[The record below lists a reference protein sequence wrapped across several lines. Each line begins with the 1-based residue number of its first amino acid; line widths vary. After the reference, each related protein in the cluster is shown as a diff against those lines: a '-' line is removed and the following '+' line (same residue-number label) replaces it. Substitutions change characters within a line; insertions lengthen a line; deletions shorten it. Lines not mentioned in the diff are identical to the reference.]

1 MKELSRDAY
10 FTEAYTSYQRYT
22 LHNTW
27 FKWGPTVESIVTRHL
42 LAGWNAYKKVQS
54 NTLKS
59 LLLGDTKM
67 RSDAD
72 LLANFG
78 LSSSFGPDES
88 RLVEKFIKDVTNKKD
103 ALPAGADLFQNKPAA
118 PSEASSAGS
127 GWVLSTS
134 AWSPMLN
141 DTFIM
146 AAVHKGFDFHLAL
159 TDEDAAAYAALTP
172 TPKGEAELW
181 RTFFV
186 KCPQMLYRDGVP
198 RVFARELICLKT
210 FGYTPQ
216 FFKTQLSF
224 GLNDQKAGDGASLE
238 AALSALE
245 ATHFH
250 KGDKDKIVATVA
262 SYLFGAPDALKG

>member
-1 MKELSRDAY
+1 MKELTRDAY

-42 LAGWNAYKKVQS
+42 MAGWNAYKKVQG
-54 NTLKS
+54 NTLES

-67 RSDAD
+67 RSDAAI
-72 LLANFG
+72 LANFG
-78 LSSSFGPDES
+78 LSSSFGPDET
-88 RLVEKFIKDVTNKKD
+88 RLVEKFIKEVTNKKD

-118 PSEASSAGS
+118 AEAPSAGS

-146 AAVHKGFDFHLAL
+146 AAVHKAFEFHLAL
-159 TDEDAAAYAALTP
+159 TDEDAAAYDSLTAP
-172 TPKGEAELW
+172 TRSEAERW
-181 RTFFV
+181 RMFFV

-198 RVFARELICLKT
+198 RVFARELICLET

-216 FFKTQLSF
+216 FFKDQLSF
-224 GLNDQKAGDGASLE
+224 GLSDKKAGDSASLE

-245 ATHFH
+245 ATNFH
-250 KGDKDKIVATVA
+250 KGDKDRIVTTIA